1 MDRMFVLA
9 VLLSS
14 GCALLGSG
22 SVTPTVRV
30 TPDDSCLDISHDCAV
45 CLHTLDR
52 LGENLT
58 QPCEPCDAA
67 RKCKEGRK

>member
-1 MDRMFVLA
+1 MVRMFVLA

-22 SVTPTVRV
+22 SGTTTARV

-52 LGENLT
+52 FGENLT
-58 QPCEPCDAA
+58 QRCEPCEEA
-67 RKCKEGRK
+67 RKCKGRK